1 MAYQNISATLT
12 DAVINQIK
20 DHAAQARALM
30 PFLQTLSTDERKKF
44 YKMGPKRLAW
54 VQACLDAAKNH
65 PEVLPTYFK
74 VGEFEKDF
82 ELARV
87 LADIRS
93 VYESLFTDLDD
104 TTMGVGKE
112 STGAASQV
120 MGWVDD
126 AAKTEPGLKSVSDSL
141 HEFFTQANAA
151 AQAAAA
157 AAAAKAA
164 SPATAP
170 EK

>member
-12 DAVINQIK
+12 EEVINQIK

-30 PFLQTLSTDERKKF
+30 PFLQTLSSAERMKF

-54 VQACLDAAKNH
+54 VQACIDAAKNH

-74 VGEFEKDF
+74 IGEFEKDF
-82 ELARV
+82 TLARA
-87 LADIRS
+87 LADIRG
-93 VYESLFTDLDD
+93 VYNSLFTDMDD

-112 STGAASQV
+112 CTAAASKV

-126 AAKTEPGLKSVSDSL
+126 GAKTEPGLKSVADSL
-141 HEFFTQANAA
+141 HEFFQQANDSGT
-151 AQAAAA
+151 QPPSDP
-157 AAAAKAA
+157 AK
-164 SPATAP
+164 
-170 EK
+170 